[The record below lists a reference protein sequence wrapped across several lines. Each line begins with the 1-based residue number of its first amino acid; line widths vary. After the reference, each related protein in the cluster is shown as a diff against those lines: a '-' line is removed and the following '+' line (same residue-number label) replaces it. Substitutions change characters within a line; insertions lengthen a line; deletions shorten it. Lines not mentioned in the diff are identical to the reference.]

1 MHIIVTA
8 SPVIAPAARAD
19 ICCKHHF
26 AAIQPLELDYCPLY
40 HTMIIWVEPSL
51 QTVFFNR
58 ANLQTVFFNR
68 ANLPGT
74 SVTARCVYD
83 VPCAAGRR
91 AIRFEWPVP
100 VDCESA
106 SAWLHTDLL
115 DEKPFQEAVAL
126 ALVVLR
132 LPLLATTSTKGF
144 LFIWVSPQTQS
155 PRTVSRYVCIL

>member
-1 MHIIVTA
+1 MHIIVTI
-8 SPVIAPAARAD
+8 SPVVAPAARAV
-19 ICCKHHF
+19 ICCKPHF
-26 AAIQPLELDYCPLY
+26 AAIQPLELDYCLLY
-40 HTMIIWVEPSL
+40 HTMIMIQRRLVEPSP
-51 QTVFFNR
+51 
-58 ANLQTVFFNR
+58 QTVFFNR